1 MRRFVAI
8 LIAVLVV
15 SAAVPVAAQG
25 VSEPL
30 FDRFNF
36 KLEGSFV
43 DLTTTIRLDSEFLGE
58 GTELRFED
66 DLGLS
71 SGEVVPSLSFEW
83 QVGRRHRLGVR
94 WQDVDRDSTAQ
105 ALTEI
110 HWGDETIPIA
120 ANIGLAFDITTYA
133 VDYTYYPWIKER
145 WAGGF
150 GIGFRVLDITTVLA
164 VDQIE
169 LDEQINASAP
179 LPYIN
184 FEYRRMLGEH
194 WRMKAG
200 LGWLDVTVGDI
211 SGSQYIGRL
220 AFEYITGKLWGFGAA
235 VNLSSV
241 DVDWD
246 VLADGEDQA
255 DLSGHVELGINDIS
269 LYVRI
274 RFGN

>member
-1 MRRFVAI
+1 VRRFPAI
-8 LIAVLVV
+8 LTAVFVVSIAVP
-15 SAAVPVAAQG
+15 AAAQG
-25 VSEPL
+25 VYDPL

-36 KLEGSFV
+36 KLEGSAV
-43 DLTTTIRLDSEFLGE
+43 GLTSVIRLDSEGLGE
-58 GTELRFED
+58 GTELHFED

-71 SGEVVPSLSFEW
+71 GGEVIPSLSFEW

-94 WQDVDRDSTAQ
+94 WQDIDRSSTAQ

-110 HWGDETIPIA
+110 HWGDEIIPIE

-150 GIGFRVLDITTVLA
+150 GIGFRVLDLTTVL
-164 VDQIE
+164 VVEEIE
-169 LDEQINASAP
+169 LDEQVSVSAP
-179 LPYIN
+179 IPYIN

-200 LGWLDVTVGDI
+200 LGWLDLTIGDI

-220 AFEYITGKLWGFGAA
+220 AFEYITDRRWGFGAA
-235 VNLSSV
+235 INLSTIN
-241 DVDWD
+241 VDWD
-246 VLADGEDQA
+246 ALAGGEDQV
-255 DLSGHVELGINDIS
+255 DLSGHVNLDINDFS

-274 RFGN
+274 RFGS

>member
-1 MRRFVAI
+1 MRRIIAI
-8 LIAVLVV
+8 LIAIFVV
-15 SAAVPVAAQG
+15 AVAVPVAAQG

-43 DLTTTIRLDSEFLGE
+43 KLSTEIRLDSEFAGK
-58 GTELRFED
+58 GTSLKFED

-71 SGEVVPSLSFEW
+71 DGEVVPSLSFEW

-94 WQDVDRDSTAQ
+94 WQDIDRSSTAQ
-105 ALTEI
+105 TLTEI
-110 HWGDETIPIA
+110 QWGDEAIPIE
-120 ANIGLAFDITTYA
+120 ANIGLGFDITTLA
-133 VDYTYYPWIKER
+133 VDYTYYPWVKER

-150 GIGFRVLDITTVLA
+150 GLGFRVLDITTVLT
-164 VDQIE
+164 VEEIE
-169 LDEQINASAP
+169 LDEQVNVSAP

-200 LGWLDVTVGDI
+200 LGWLAVSIGDI
-211 SGSQYIGRL
+211 DGSQYIGRL
-220 AFEYITGKLWGFGAA
+220 AFEYITDKLWGFGAA
-235 VNLSSV
+235 VNLSTV

-246 VLADGEDQA
+246 DLAGGDDEGYN
-255 DLSGHVELGINDIS
+255 SGYVNLGINDFS

-274 RFGN
+274 RFGS

>member
-1 MRRFVAI
+1 MRRYDAI
-8 LIAVLVV
+8 LTVILVV
-15 SAAVPVAAQG
+15 SIAVPAAAQG
-25 VSEPL
+25 VYDPL

-36 KLEGSFV
+36 KLEGSAV
-43 DLTTTIRLDSEFLGE
+43 GLKSVIRLDSEYLGE
-58 GTELRFED
+58 GTELHFED

-71 SGEVVPSLSFEW
+71 GGEVIPSLSFEW

-94 WQDVDRDSTAQ
+94 WQDIDRSSTAQ

-110 HWGDETIPIA
+110 HWGEEIIPIE

-150 GIGFRVLDITTVLA
+150 GIGFRVLDITTVL
-164 VDQIE
+164 VVEEIE
-169 LDEQINASAP
+169 LDEQVSVSAP
-179 LPYIN
+179 IPYIN

-200 LGWLDVTVGDI
+200 LGWLDLTIGDI

-220 AFEYITGKLWGFGAA
+220 AFEYITDRRWGFGAA
-235 VNLSSV
+235 INLSTIN
-241 DVDWD
+241 VDWD
-246 VLADGEDQA
+246 ALAGGEDQV
-255 DLSGHVELGINDIS
+255 DLSGHVNLDINDFS

-274 RFGN
+274 RFGS

>member
-1 MRRFVAI
+1 MRRFGAI

-43 DLTTTIRLDSEFLGE
+43 DLTTTIRLDSEYLGE
-58 GTELRFED
+58 GTELHFED

-71 SGEVVPSLSFEW
+71 NGEVVPSLSFEW

-94 WQDVDRDSTAQ
+94 WQDVDRNSTAQ

-110 HWGDETIPIA
+110 HWGDEIIPIE
-120 ANIGLAFDITTYA
+120 ANIGLGFDITTYA

-150 GIGFRVLDITTVLA
+150 GIGFRVLDITTALSVEE
-164 VDQIE
+164 VE
-169 LDEQINASAP
+169 LEEQVNASAP

-184 FEYRRMLGEH
+184 FEYRRMLGER

-235 VNLSSV
+235 INLSSV

-246 VLADGEDQA
+246 VLAGGEDQA

-274 RFGN
+274 RFGS

>member
-1 MRRFVAI
+1 MRRITAT
-8 LIAVLVV
+8 LIAIFVV
-15 SAAVPVAAQG
+15 AVAVPVDAQG

-43 DLTTTIRLDSEFLGE
+43 KLSTEIRLDSEYAGE
-58 GTELRFED
+58 GTSLKFEE

-71 SGEVVPSLSFEW
+71 EGAVVPTLSFEW

-94 WQDVDRDSTAQ
+94 WQDIDRSSTAQ
-105 ALTEI
+105 TLTEI
-110 HWGDETIPIA
+110 QWGDEVIPIE
-120 ANIGLAFDITTYA
+120 ANIGLAFDITTLA

-150 GIGFRVLDITTVLA
+150 GLGFRVLDITTVLT
-164 VDQIE
+164 VEEIE
-169 LDEQINASAP
+169 LDEKVNVSAP

-200 LGWLDVTVGDI
+200 LGWLAVSIGDI
-211 SGSQYIGRL
+211 DGSQYIGRL
-220 AFEYITGKLWGFGAA
+220 AFEYITDRLWGFGAA
-235 VNLSSV
+235 VNLSTV

-246 VLADGEDQA
+246 DLAGGDDEGYN
-255 DLSGHVELGINDIS
+255 SGYVNLGINDFS

-274 RFGN
+274 RFGH

>member
-8 LIAVLVV
+8 LIAVFVV

-43 DLTTTIRLDSEFLGE
+43 DLTTTIRLDSEYLGE

-71 SGEVVPSLSFEW
+71 NGEVVPSLSFEW

-110 HWGDETIPIA
+110 HWGDEIIPIE
-120 ANIGLAFDITTYA
+120 ANISLGFDITTYA

-150 GIGFRVLDITTVLA
+150 GIGFRVLDITTALA
-164 VDQIE
+164 VDEIE
-169 LDEQINASAP
+169 LEEQVNASAP

-246 VLADGEDQA
+246 VLAGGEDQA
-255 DLSGHVELGINDIS
+255 DLSGHVELGINDVS

-274 RFGN
+274 RFGS